1 MPTAPR
7 PQTTPEEYLASE
19 RRAETK
25 SEFFRNEVFAMA
37 GASPRNVQMSG
48 NIARAI
54 GNQLVGR
61 DCIVYVADLRVEV
74 TATDSYAYPDVVV
87 VCGGAMLSARDEH
100 TITNPQLI
108 VEVLSPATADYDRS
122 GKFEHYRAIESA
134 SIYAWI
140 RTAYTSSI
148 GFDRVMGAGICR
160 SRTISTIRSPSIRL
174 GSTCRWPPSTR
185 TFISAAL
192 VSPKPKIVL
201 APSLS

>member
-7 PQTTPEEYLASE
+7 PHTTPEEYLAGE

-37 GASPRNVQMSG
+37 GASPRHVQMSG

-61 DCIVYVADLRVEV
+61 DCIVYVADLRAEI

-87 VCGGAMLSARDEH
+87 VCGGPMLSARDEY
-100 TITNPQLI
+100 TITNPRLI

-122 GKFEHYRAIESA
+122 GKFEHHRAIESFRE
-134 SIYAWI
+134 YLCVDQDRVHVEHWI
-140 RTAYTSSI
+140 RQRDGSWNLSESNNIDDTIALDSLGLHLSLTAVYENVQI
-148 GFDRVMGAGICR
+148 AGAR
-160 SRTISTIRSPSIRL
+160 
-174 GSTCRWPPSTR
+174 
-185 TFISAAL
+185 
-192 VSPKPKIVL
+192 
-201 APSLS
+201 